1 MPKAAWVI
9 MKQDDSLFSVT
20 STRTY
25 MVGFASKKEAESQ
38 CALLN
43 ERATSLFYYIEQA
56 KVFKKWEP

>member
-1 MPKAAWVI
+1 MTKAAWVI
-9 MKQDDSLFSVT
+9 MKQGNSLFSGA
-20 STRTY
+20 SPGIH

>member
-9 MKQDDSLFSVT
+9 MKQGDYPGFIAYSKIH
-20 STRTY
+20 
-25 MVGFASKKEAESQ
+25 MVGFSSKKEAESQ